1 MLPVLRSIQIALPEA
16 VLTNDELAAQFPEWS
31 VEKIAAKT
39 GIHRRHCAED
49 CCASDLAV
57 MAADG
62 LFEVHGE
69 LRSRIDFLI
78 FCTQTPDYLLP
89 TTACCVQHRL
99 GLPTTCGALD
109 INLGCSGFVYGLGLA
124 AALIQSG
131 QARNVLLLTADTYTR
146 LIDPLDKSART
157 IFGDGAAATW
167 IEATTSSVPAEPSF
181 GPFVYGTDGA
191 GAANLIVRESAMR
204 TTRPVEGG
212 PQPDPFLRMNGAEI
226 YTFTLQAVPKLVQDA
241 LDRANLKVG
250 DVDHFV
256 FHQANR
262 YMLENL
268 RAKCRIP
275 EDKFV
280 IDLENVG
287 NTVSSSIPIALR
299 SMHDAGRLNSGD
311 LAMLVGFGVGYSWAA
326 TFVRF
331 QNGIL

>member
-1 MLPVLRSIQIALPEA
+1 MWAPVLRSIVTALPEA
-16 VLTNDELAAQFPEWS
+16 VLTNEQLAQQFPEWS

-49 CCASDLAV
+49 RCASDLAV
-57 MAADG
+57 DAAER
-62 LFEVHGE
+62 LFERHAD
-69 LRSRIDFLI
+69 LRSRIDYLI
-78 FCTQTPDYLLP
+78 HCTQTPDYLLP
-89 TTACCVQHRL
+89 TTACCLQHRL
-99 GLPTTCGALD
+99 GLATSCGALD
-109 INLGCSGFVYGLGLA
+109 INLGCSGYVYGLGLA

-167 IEATTSSVPAEPSF
+167 IEATTDVHTQPSL

-191 GAANLIVRESAMR
+191 GAANLIVRESALR
-204 TTRPVEGG
+204 TTPSTNGHA
-212 PQPDPFLRMNGAEI
+212 PDSFLRMNGADI

-241 LDRANLKVG
+241 LERANLTTD

-275 EDKFV
+275 DDKFV
-280 IDLENVG
+280 IDLADVG
-287 NTVSSSIPIALR
+287 NTVSSSIPIALER
-299 SMHDAGRLNSGD
+299 MHDSGRIKTGD

-331 QNGIL
+331 QNGVL